1 MQPFYLDE
9 FSLST
14 GHRLSSRDDRKRCS
28 RAYGVLP
35 LSLRPSIIPNLDH
48 HTVLT
53 VLVVEDEAILSVSTA
68 NIIRDEGFEVI
79 EAANAHEAIALLQT
93 NTPVDIVMTDVKM
106 PGTIDGVGLTLFIRA
121 NRPAL
126 KVIMTSTNLSAS
138 PAGWRLPSFGEDAR
152 SRIRRHGEC

>member
-1 MQPFYLDE
+1 
-9 FSLST
+9 
-14 GHRLSSRDDRKRCS
+14 
-28 RAYGVLP
+28 
-35 LSLRPSIIPNLDH
+35 
-48 HTVLT
+48 
-53 VLVVEDEAILSVSTA
+53 VEDEAILSVSTA

>member
-1 MQPFYLDE
+1 
-9 FSLST
+9 
-14 GHRLSSRDDRKRCS
+14 
-28 RAYGVLP
+28 
-35 LSLRPSIIPNLDH
+35 
-48 HTVLT
+48 
-53 VLVVEDEAILSVSTA
+53 VEDEAILRVSTA

-126 KVIMTSTNLSAS
+126 KVVMTSANLSAS
-138 PAGWRLPSFGEDAR
+138 PAGCHVDTFIPKPYGASQVLRLIRSLSEDAR